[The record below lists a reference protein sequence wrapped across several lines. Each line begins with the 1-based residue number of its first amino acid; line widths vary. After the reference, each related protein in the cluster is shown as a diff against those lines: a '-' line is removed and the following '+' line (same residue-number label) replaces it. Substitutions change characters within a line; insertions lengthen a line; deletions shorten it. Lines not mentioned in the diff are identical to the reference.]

1 LISKKILKLNKDTP
15 FSKPLKMPI
24 PPKIDFPNTM
34 LGDAI
39 FGGRALA

>member
-1 LISKKILKLNKDTP
+1 LNSKKISTNENNVS

-24 PPKIDFPNTM
+24 PPKIAFPNTM

-39 FGGRALA
+39 FGGRAVA